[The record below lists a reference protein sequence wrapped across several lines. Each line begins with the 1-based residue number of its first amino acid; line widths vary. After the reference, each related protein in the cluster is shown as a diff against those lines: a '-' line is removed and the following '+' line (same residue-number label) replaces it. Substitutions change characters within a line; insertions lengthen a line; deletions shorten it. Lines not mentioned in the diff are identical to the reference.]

1 MLAQFCDLGVSDKR
15 RLQVE
20 LPGLRGFGAPSLKVM
35 RLFFENWAG
44 VLPIR
49 YLAINELAQLPEIRQ
64 MPSDENNDLVR
75 SAELG
80 ETALIQIRQTTS
92 AESVSP
98 GNRPMRWANL

>member
-1 MLAQFCDLGVSDKR
+1 MFAQFCDLGVSDKR

-44 VLPIR
+44 VLPICC
-49 YLAINELAQLPEIRQ
+49 LAINELAQLPEIRQ

-80 ETALIQIRQTTS
+80 E
-92 AESVSP
+92 
-98 GNRPMRWANL
+98 RP